1 MENKTVLKTFRL
13 KPEVANFMKT
23 TAETQGI
30 SQQQLF
36 NNFII
41 KKINKKGKK
50 MSKGKEISSDNI
62 TQDSEV
68 YQKLKELEIATPSGF
83 AGHHLSE
90 WIKKEIE
97 MDNKKGNEILLAMIV
112 GLNDLIVKN
121 TK

>member
-1 MENKTVLKTFRL
+1 MTNKTATKSFRL
-13 KPEVANFMKT
+13 SIEVANFIKT
-23 TAETQGI
+23 TAETEGI
-30 SQQQLF
+30 TQVQVL
-36 NNFII
+36 NNLII

>member
-1 MENKTVLKTFRL
+1 MADEVINYSGDDKAKISRL
-13 KPEVANFMKT
+13 
-23 TAETQGI
+23 
-30 SQQQLF
+30 
-36 NNFII
+36 
-41 KKINKKGKK
+41 
-50 MSKGKEISSDNI
+50 NI
-62 TQDSEV
+62 GEYSNDYAFGV